1 MKLTEQF
8 LAEMQPGVEV
18 PATALVQF
26 HVNVPSLILL
36 NKKHSEA
43 REFTSIQCALDGT
56 TKFFLE
62 GVYRAIW
69 STIDSFGN
77 EEGDPRLSPLL
88 DLLDIIQGVESK
100 I

>member
-8 LAEMQPGVEV
+8 LSEMLPGVEV

-26 HVNVPSLILL
+26 QVNVPSLILL

-43 REFTSIQCALDGT
+43 REHTSIQCTLDGT

-77 EEGDPRLSPLL
+77 EEGDPRLAPLL
-88 DLLDIIQGVESK
+88 DLLDIIQGVESRS
-100 I
+100 